1 MTHISYHI
9 NCFSIKLF
17 ISSIVVDIFVCIF
30 LYYIV
35 NSPYRY
41 TTICTLFLSNRLT
54 TQFLYIVIKFICM
67 IMFEEINIIFIKYKS
82 KKYSLCL
89 YQFSGIELNYIIFC
103 CVMYQC
109 KVNDILVNISVNMEF
124 ISITRYHD

>member
-9 NCFSIKLF
+9 IFLSIKLF

-30 LYYIV
+30 LYNIF
-35 NSPYRY
+35 NSLYMY
-41 TTICTLFLSNRLT
+41 TTIYTLFFSNMLT
-54 TQFLYIVIKFICM
+54 TQFLYIVIKLICM

-89 YQFSGIELNYIIFC
+89 FQFNGNELNYISYC

-109 KVNDILVNISVNMEF
+109 KVNDILVNISVNKEF
-124 ISITRYHD
+124 ILITSYHD